1 MRNYLLKLGAVML
14 AAVGIISLNGCSD
27 IDDNYDEIVP
37 ESYYTI
43 ISFKETGVQDVFMS
57 IADTDYD
64 REVPVLKGGLHTDE
78 IVEVMVETPNQAWI
92 DENYN
97 DKQGSNYKVIS
108 ASMYR
113 ITDYHLKIG
122 AGETGRSVHVIF
134 DAPKIYAEM
143 QKAENSG
150 KSLVLPIKIA
160 TASNTVRTDKDVV
173 ILQCNVS
180 PAVIGFDMEK
190 MTVKLPDHEP
200 ISHAEF
206 VVQKSGDIAADVR
219 FEVMSQ
225 EYLEENYGVP
235 SGINYRA
242 LSPEMYS
249 MEETATIEGVT
260 EFYSHSV
267 TFNVDKIR
275 EASGNGVMVLPLKL
289 VSLTA
294 GAEVSR
300 GEMLVECNFHEY
312 TLSAMSDKSAWNIV
326 YGTPSMPYGR
336 FSNIIDGLE
345 ETSGW
350 YSHICE
356 GWPGYQG
363 LGNPYVVIDLGSRVM
378 IGRCGVQLAWSD
390 GWYDTN
396 PMAVEFYTTE
406 QDYLDPGLTA
416 AESKQLIA
424 PDSDSN
430 FDDDFMS
437 LVERA
442 RTYDSSVNWIHI
454 ATLTGLSQTQECNGV
469 MKVAVPESVLSAQ
482 YRGQYLKIVL
492 IPFPAAQSLADRTK
506 ISEVY
511 VDRVSA
517 IDGESL

>member
-1 MRNYLLKLGAVML
+1 ML
-14 AAVGIISLNGCSD
+14 AAIGLTSLCGCDD
-27 IDDNYDEIVP
+27 IDSNYDEIVP
-37 ESYYTI
+37 DSYYTI
-43 ISFKETGVQDVFMS
+43 ISLKENGVQDVVMS
-57 IADTDYD
+57 IADTGFD

-78 IVEVMVETPNQAWI
+78 VVEVMVEAPGQAWV

-97 DKQGSNYKVIS
+97 DRQGTNYKVLS
-108 ASMYR
+108 ASIYR
-113 ITDYHLKIG
+113 ITDYHLEIG
-122 AGETGRSVHVIF
+122 SGETGKSVHVIF

-143 QKAENSG
+143 QKPENTG
-150 KSLVLPIKIA
+150 KSLILPIRIA
-160 TASNTVRTDKDVV
+160 SATNTVRTDKDVV
-173 ILQCNVS
+173 ILQCSVS

-190 MTVKLPDHEP
+190 MAVKLPDHESV
-200 ISHAEF
+200 SHAGF
-206 VVQKSGDIAADVR
+206 VVQKSGDIATDVR

-235 SGINYRA
+235 SGINYIA
-242 LSPEMYS
+242 LSPDMYS
-249 MEETATIEGVT
+249 MEETATIGVST
-260 EFYSHSV
+260 EFYSHTV
-267 TFNVDKIR
+267 TFDVDKIR
-275 EASGNGVMVLPLKL
+275 AASGNGVMVLPLKL
-289 VSLTA
+289 FSLTE

-300 GEMLVECNFHEY
+300 SEMLIECNFHEY
-312 TLSAMSDKSAWNIV
+312 TLAAMSDKSAWSIV

-336 FSNIIDGLE
+336 FANIIDGAE
-345 ETSGW
+345 DTSGW

-356 GWPGYQG
+356 GWSGSQN

-378 IGRCGVQLAWSD
+378 IGQCGVQLAWSD

-406 QDYLDPGLTA
+406 QDYLDSGLTA
-416 AESKQLIA
+416 AETGQLLS
-424 PDSDSN
+424 PDADRDYSDE
-430 FDDDFMS
+430 FMS

-442 RTYDSSVNWIHI
+442 GTYDSTVNWIHL

-469 MKVAVPESVLSAQ
+469 MKVSVPESVLSAQ
-482 YRGQYLKIVL
+482 YRGQYIKIVI
-492 IPFPAAQSLADRTK
+492 IPFPAAQSLADRVK

>member
-190 MTVKLPDHEP
+190 NDC
-200 ISHAEF
+200 
-206 VVQKSGDIAADVR
+206 Q
-219 FEVMSQ
+219 
-225 EYLEENYGVP
+225 
-235 SGINYRA
+235 
-242 LSPEMYS
+242 
-249 MEETATIEGVT
+249 
-260 EFYSHSV
+260 
-267 TFNVDKIR
+267 
-275 EASGNGVMVLPLKL
+275 ASGP
-289 VSLTA
+289 
-294 GAEVSR
+294 
-300 GEMLVECNFHEY
+300 
-312 TLSAMSDKSAWNIV
+312 
-326 YGTPSMPYGR
+326 
-336 FSNIIDGLE
+336 
-345 ETSGW
+345 
-350 YSHICE
+350 
-356 GWPGYQG
+356 
-363 LGNPYVVIDLGSRVM
+363 
-378 IGRCGVQLAWSD
+378 
-390 GWYDTN
+390 
-396 PMAVEFYTTE
+396 
-406 QDYLDPGLTA
+406 
-416 AESKQLIA
+416 
-424 PDSDSN
+424 
-430 FDDDFMS
+430 
-437 LVERA
+437 
-442 RTYDSSVNWIHI
+442 
-454 ATLTGLSQTQECNGV
+454 
-469 MKVAVPESVLSAQ
+469 
-482 YRGQYLKIVL
+482 
-492 IPFPAAQSLADRTK
+492 
-506 ISEVY
+506 
-511 VDRVSA
+511 
-517 IDGESL
+517 

>member
-1 MRNYLLKLGAVML
+1 MKNHLYRIGAILLAVAGMS
-14 AAVGIISLNGCSD
+14 SLSGCGD
-27 IDDNYDEIVP
+27 IDDYDEIVP

-43 ISFKETGVQDVFMS
+43 ISLKETGVQDVFMS
-57 IADTDYD
+57 IADTEYD

-78 IVEVMVETPNQAWI
+78 VVEVMVEAPGQAWV

-97 DKQGSNYKVIS
+97 DRQGTNYKVIP

-113 ITDYHLKIG
+113 ITDYHLEIG
-122 AGETGRSVHVIF
+122 PGETGKPVHVIF

-143 QKAENSG
+143 KKPENAG
-150 KSLVLPIKIA
+150 KSLILPIRIA
-160 TASNTVRTDKDVV
+160 SATNTVKTDKDVV
-173 ILQCNVS
+173 ILQCSVS
-180 PAVIGFDMEK
+180 PAVIGFDSGK
-190 MTVKLPDHEP
+190 VAVKLPDHEP
-200 ISHAEF
+200 TWSAEF
-206 VVQKSGDIAADVR
+206 IVQKSGDIAADVR

-225 EYLEENYGVP
+225 EYLEENYGAP
-235 SGINYRA
+235 SGINYIA

-249 MEETATIEGVT
+249 MDETATIGAST
-260 EFYSHSV
+260 EFYSHTV
-267 TFNVDKIR
+267 TFAVDKIR
-275 EASGNGVMVLPLKL
+275 SASGNGVMVLPLKL
-289 VSLTA
+289 ISMTE

-300 GEMLVECNFHEY
+300 GEMLIECNFHEY
-312 TLSAMSDKSAWNIV
+312 TLSAMSDKSSWSIV

-345 ETSGW
+345 DTSGW

-356 GWPGYQG
+356 GWPDYQG

-406 QDYLDPGLTA
+406 QDYLDSGLTP
-416 AESKQLIA
+416 AETGQLLS
-424 PDSDSN
+424 PDADRN
-430 FDDDFMS
+430 FSDDFMS

-442 RTYDSSVNWIHI
+442 GTYDSSVNWIHL

-482 YRGQYLKIVL
+482 YRGQYIKIVI
-492 IPFPAAQSLADRTK
+492 IPFPAAQSLADRAK

>member
-1 MRNYLLKLGAVML
+1 MKNHLYRIGAMLLAL
-14 AAVGIISLNGCSD
+14 AGMSSLTGCGD
-27 IDDNYDEIVP
+27 IDDDYDEIVP

-43 ISFKETGVQDVFMS
+43 ISLKETGVQDVFMS
-57 IADTDYD
+57 IADTEYD
-64 REVPVLKGGLHTDE
+64 REVPVLKGGLHTNE
-78 IVEVMVETPNQAWI
+78 VVEVMVEAPGQAWV

-97 DKQGSNYKVIS
+97 DRQGTNYKVIS

-113 ITDYHLKIG
+113 ITDYHLEIG
-122 AGETGRSVHVIF
+122 PGETGKSVHVVF

-143 QKAENSG
+143 KKPENAG
-150 KSLVLPIKIA
+150 KSLILPIRIA
-160 TASNTVRTDKDVV
+160 SATNTVKTDKDVV
-173 ILQCNVS
+173 ILQCSVS
-180 PAVIGFDMEK
+180 PAVIGFDSGK
-190 MTVKLPDHEP
+190 VAVKLPDHEP
-200 ISHAEF
+200 TWPAEF

-225 EYLEENYGVP
+225 EYLEENYGMP
-235 SGINYRA
+235 SGINYIA

-249 MEETATIEGVT
+249 MDETATIGVST
-260 EFYSHSV
+260 EFYSHTV
-267 TFNVDKIR
+267 TFAVDKIR
-275 EASGNGVMVLPLKL
+275 SASGNGVMVLPLKL
-289 VSLTA
+289 ISLTE

-300 GEMLVECNFHEY
+300 SEMLIECNFHEY
-312 TLSAMSDKSAWNIV
+312 TLSAMSDKSAWSIV

-336 FSNIIDGLE
+336 FANIIDGME
-345 ETSGW
+345 DTSGW

-356 GWPGYQG
+356 GWSDYQG

-406 QDYLDPGLTA
+406 QDYLDSGLTP
-416 AESKQLIA
+416 AETGLLLS
-424 PDSDSN
+424 PDADRNFSDE
-430 FDDDFMS
+430 FLS
-437 LVERA
+437 LAERA
-442 RTYDSSVNWIHI
+442 RNYDNTVNWIHL

-469 MKVAVPESVLSAQ
+469 MKVSVPESVLSAQ
-482 YRGQYLKIVL
+482 YRGQYIKIVL
-492 IPFPAAQSLADRTK
+492 IPFPAAQSLADRAK